1 MTWLALKILG
11 YLLAA
16 FLIGTVA
23 GWMLTK
29 LADRDRLHTRLAQ
42 AAAEIAELRRQQ
54 VPRPAGSDA
63 STHAV
68 VDAQAEM
75 IPEGDAAEIRPRKN
89 GVVSDQERLNG
100 KKGIRLPNDERL
112 AGLQSEIA
120 QLRQQLVE
128 ANEANRPNT
137 ALELTIK
144 ELEGRL
150 VRKMAEIDRLQR
162 ALNSEG
168 RKVVELERE
177 RELQNKSLLVLHQQL
192 QMKRNPQCSSG

>member
-1 MTWLALKILG
+1 M
-11 YLLAA
+11 
-16 FLIGTVA
+16 
-23 GWMLTK
+23 
-29 LADRDRLHTRLAQ
+29 
-42 AAAEIAELRRQQ
+42 
-54 VPRPAGSDA
+54 
-63 STHAV
+63 
-68 VDAQAEM
+68 
-75 IPEGDAAEIRPRKN
+75 
-89 GVVSDQERLNG
+89 NG
-100 KKGIRLPNDERL
+100 KEGIRLPNDERL
-112 AGLQSEIA
+112 AELQSEIA

-162 ALNSEG
+162 ALNSEE

-192 QMKRNPQCSSG
+192 QMERKPQRSSG